1 MATIGLGFQLSAN
14 ATQMSSGI
22 NAGVTELQK
31 LGYAAKKTSQDVS
44 TLKTIELSR
53 VFLSGVQA
61 AAASFQSFIAGSAAA
76 VAAVDDLSKRTGVST
91 QTLQAYQFAAEQS
104 GVGIETFGRS
114 LQKLGINLGEAQTG
128 NKAAIKSFADL
139 GLSVRE
145 LSQLSPQQAFEE
157 VAAAIAQ
164 LPNPA
169 QQAAAAVSVFGK
181 AGAELVPVFQE
192 GAGFLA
198 NMRTEAER
206 LGLVLG
212 ETQVSNLAALD
223 DSLGQL
229 SATFQAF
236 QARVTAELAPA
247 LISAAESAAA
257 FIASLDVKEI
267 ARSAESAIAGVAEVA
282 VALGNA
288 FSIALRTIGPVAQTI
303 FPLIANTLG
312 FIARNFQGVVVGSI
326 AAAGGLV
333 GYAASCVTATAATAA
348 LTTAVTALLSRTG
361 IGLLVVVLGA
371 AAGAFTSYALGA
383 ETSNFDVTA
392 AAKGT
397 EDQVK
402 KIEEATNKATAA
414 ARSFGI
420 EAEQAFKLPAEITD
434 RTLLQGTVDDAAQA
448 FKKFASEAGGLG
460 NIPRELAAAFE
471 TLQVDIDNVNNG
483 FVESADGQALIRQSA
498 EQVLK
503 IVNDIAKA
511 RKDEEDATKRVA
523 EAAAKA
529 TDEARKRTEEL
540 AAAGVSEAEK
550 SRLQLQKDLLAIQQ
564 AVADA
569 EKQLADAR
577 AANDS
582 DAISAAQERL
592 NLTRETAKSA
602 EATARDQAKQRN
614 LEARGL
620 SAELFKPARTLED
633 QLRALKDA
641 VQANDITREQGNLG
655 FNRLIERGLQ
665 IRKEIS
671 RELSKPAQRALEIQD
686 VRTSAGISEY
696 VRLATGREDPAV
708 EQNRDQLKELKEI
721 RTAIKNVFPLAIV
734 DI

>member
-44 TLKTIELSR
+44 ILKNIELSR
-53 VFLSGVQA
+53 LFLSGVQA

-91 QTLQAYQFAAEQS
+91 QTIQAYQFAAEQS
-104 GVGIETFGRS
+104 GVGIETFGKS
-114 LQKLGINLGEAQTG
+114 IQKLGINLGEAQTG
-128 NKAAIKSFADL
+128 NKAAIKSFTDL
-139 GLSVRE
+139 GLSVEE
-145 LSQLSPQQAFEE
+145 LARLSPQQQFEA

-181 AGAELVPVFQE
+181 AGAQLVPVFKE
-192 GAGFLA
+192 GVGFLA
-198 NMRTEAER
+198 GMRVEAER

-212 ETQVSNLAALD
+212 DTQVASLAALD
-223 DSLGQL
+223 DSLGKV

-236 QARVTAELAPA
+236 QARITAELAPA
-247 LISAAESAAA
+247 LISAAESASD
-257 FIASLDVKEI
+257 FIASLDVQQI
-267 ARSAESAIAGVAEVA
+267 ARSAESAVASLANAFGLVVNIATPLVRNLLPGIGGYLAFINRQAITFVTSQIAQA
-282 VALGNA
+282 MYTAAAAALGYA
-288 FSIALRTIGPVAQTI
+288 
-303 FPLIANTLG
+303 
-312 FIARNFQGVVVGSI
+312 GSAKQ
-326 AAAGGLV
+326 AA
-333 GYAASCVTATAATAA
+333 TATAIFATTMRGF
-348 LTTAVTALLSRTG
+348 LISTG
-361 IGLLVVVLGA
+361 VGALVVAFGV
-371 AAGAFTSYALGA
+371 AAGALVDWGLSAANAGDDVQAALQA
-383 ETSNFDVTA
+383 S
-392 AAKGT
+392 
-397 EDQVK
+397 Q
-402 KIEEATNKATAA
+402 EEAARLIKPIDDATGA
-414 ARSFGI
+414 ARRFGV
-420 EAEQAFKLPAEITD
+420 EAEKAFKLPAEITD
-434 RTLLQGTVDDAAQA
+434 RTLLQGTVEDAAQA
-448 FKKFASEAGGLG
+448 FKKFAAEAGGLG
-460 NIPRELAAAFE
+460 NIPRELGDAFE
-471 TLQVDIDNVNNG
+471 SLQADIDNVNGG
-483 FVESADGQALIRQSA
+483 FIDTADGQKLIRQSA

-503 IVNDIAKA
+503 IVGDITKA

-523 EAAAKA
+523 DAAARA
-529 TDEARKRTEEL
+529 SEEARKRAEEL
-540 AAAGVSEAEK
+540 AAAGVSDAEK
-550 SRLQLQKDLLAIQQ
+550 SRLTLQKDLLAIQQ

-582 DAISAAQERL
+582 NAIRAAQERL
-592 NLTRETAKSA
+592 AITRETAKAA
-602 EATARDQAKQRN
+602 EGTAREQAKQRN

-620 SAELFKPARTLED
+620 SSELFKPARTLED
-633 QLRALKDA
+633 QLRSLKDA

-671 RELSKPAQRALEIQD
+671 RELSRPAQRALEIQD
-686 VRTSAGISEY
+686 VRTSAGISEF
-696 VRLATGREDPAV
+696 VRLATGRDDPAV